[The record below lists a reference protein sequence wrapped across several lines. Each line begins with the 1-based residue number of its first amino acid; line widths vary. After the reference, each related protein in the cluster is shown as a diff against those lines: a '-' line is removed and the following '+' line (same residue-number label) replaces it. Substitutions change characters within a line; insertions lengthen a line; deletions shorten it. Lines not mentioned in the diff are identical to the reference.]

1 MKRGV
6 WFYGVG
12 TALTGVLTIAW
23 SAFDVSHQPFLFLG
37 KNSQGQHMLSYVV
50 GIWLAA
56 AGIAVLLRGS
66 AKLGALAS
74 AFAYSIFVLMWLLKC
89 YAGIHTL
96 GWRFNVLAGSA
107 FVVAQQ
113 GMLIAPA
120 AIVYVSTASTLSS
133 LQRRVTMAARWMLG
147 LPPIVFGALHLVG
160 IQVFAPIVPHWMPF
174 AYFWA
179 AVTGIAFMLAGI
191 AICSGIRD
199 ILAARLLALML
210 LLFEVLIEIP
220 PIFVRLHN
228 QATWGAAVYNLSAI
242 GACLIFAEILASP
255 VNRGK
260 IGSAKN
266 VNVLRLLCFQ

>member
-107 FVVAQQ
+107 FGVAQQ
-113 GMLIAPA
+113 AMLIAPA
-120 AIVYVSTASTLSS
+120 AIVYVSPPRHFPRCKGGS
-133 LQRRVTMAARWMLG
+133 QWRRVGCWDCL
-147 LPPIVFGALHLVG
+147 LSFS
-160 IQVFAPIVPHWMPF
+160 APFI
-174 AYFWA
+174 
-179 AVTGIAFMLAGI
+179 
-191 AICSGIRD
+191 
-199 ILAARLLALML
+199 
-210 LLFEVLIEIP
+210 
-220 PIFVRLHN
+220 
-228 QATWGAAVYNLSAI
+228 LSASKSSRPSSRI
-242 GACLIFAEILASP
+242 GCRSHIF
-255 VNRGK
+255 G
-260 IGSAKN
+260 
-266 VNVLRLLCFQ
+266 QQ